1 MIQFSLNRFGKL
13 AKWSLTNDRKYYV
26 KSFLQVFVIMLLGFL
41 FFPTTIKS
49 YDHMGGYHAC
59 CIMIVIMLLVTVVL
73 GPSFMYYSMEN
84 KHDMQNLLMLPA
96 SNFEK
101 YLMRYASW
109 IFLIPLYLVAFF
121 GADLLQYVVNLMLG
135 HEYVTFVTS
144 TLVDSISRLLFQLDV
159 HSHLRFVFWNSLL
172 TLAVWFHSLY
182 ALGATFFRTRK
193 FNWVLT
199 TLVII
204 LLTILQ
210 AWAYPYEEHV
220 CAAET
225 TTTDLL
231 ITDLVALCWTVLNF
245 WLSYKLF
252 CRQQVIG
259 KFINW

>member
-13 AKWSLTNDRKYYV
+13 LRWSLTNDKRYYV

-59 CIMIVIMLLVTVVL
+59 CIMIVMMFLVTVVL

-101 YLMRYASW
+101 YLTRYASW
-109 IFLIPLYLVAFF
+109 IFLIPPYLVAFL
-121 GADLLQYVVNLMLG
+121 GADVLQYAVHWMLG
-135 HEYVTFVTS
+135 HDYVAFVS
-144 TLVDSISRLLFQLDV
+144 A
-159 HSHLRFVFWNSLL
+159 
-172 TLAVWFHSLY
+172 TLADFASDTWHKTPAEARYVLINTLLILAIWFHPVY
-182 ALGATFFRTRK
+182 ALGATFFRSRK

-199 TLVII
+199 TII
-204 LLTILQ
+204 IVLLTIVQ
-210 AWAYPYEEHV
+210 MWIFPFEEHTSYK
-220 CAAET
+220 ET
-225 TTTDLL
+225 TTMDMV
-231 ITDLVALCWTVLNF
+231 IAYAVAGCWGVLNF

-252 CRQQVIG
+252 CRTQVIG
-259 KFINW
+259 KFINI

>member
-121 GADLLQYVVNLMLG
+121 GADLLQYVVHWILG
-135 HEYVTFVTS
+135 HDYVVFVS
-144 TLVDSISRLLFQLDV
+144 T
-159 HSHLRFVFWNSLL
+159 
-172 TLAVWFHSLY
+172 TLANRISDTWREMPDSLRYTAVNTIIILAIWFHPLY
-182 ALGATFFRTRK
+182 ALGATFFRSRK

-199 TLVII
+199 TIVIV
-204 LLTILQ
+204 LLTIVQ
-210 AWAYPYEEHV
+210 MWIFPFEEHTSYK
-220 CAAET
+220 ET
-225 TTTDLL
+225 TTTS
-231 ITDLVALCWTVLNF
+231 IVFGYVFAVCWAILSF

-252 CRQQVIG
+252 CRTQVIG
-259 KFINW
+259 RFVNL

>member
-121 GADLLQYVVNLMLG
+121 GADLLQYVVHWILG
-135 HEYVTFVTS
+135 HDYVVFVS
-144 TLVDSISRLLFQLDV
+144 T
-159 HSHLRFVFWNSLL
+159 
-172 TLAVWFHSLY
+172 TLANRISDTWREMPDSLRYTAVNTIIILAIWFHPLY
-182 ALGATFFRTRK
+182 ALGATFFRSRK

-210 AWAYPYEEHV
+210 AWAFPYEEHV
-220 CAAET
+220 SAAEA

-231 ITDLVALCWTVLNF
+231 ITDLVALCWTILNF
-245 WLSYKLF
+245 WLSYRLF

>member
-13 AKWSLTNDRKYYV
+13 AQWSLTNDRKYYV

-121 GADLLQYVVNLMLG
+121 GADLLQYVVHWILG
-135 HEYVTFVTS
+135 HDYVVFVS
-144 TLVDSISRLLFQLDV
+144 T
-159 HSHLRFVFWNSLL
+159 
-172 TLAVWFHSLY
+172 TLANRISDTWREMPDSLRYTAVNTIIILAIWFHPLY
-182 ALGATFFRTRK
+182 ALGATFFRSRK

-199 TLVII
+199 TIVIV
-204 LLTILQ
+204 LLTIVQ
-210 AWAYPYEEHV
+210 MWIFPFEEHTSYK
-220 CAAET
+220 ET
-225 TTTDLL
+225 TTS
-231 ITDLVALCWTVLNF
+231 IVFGYVFAVCWAILSF

-252 CRQQVIG
+252 CRTQVIG
-259 KFINW
+259 RFVNL